1 MLILFN
7 TLTSKDKSEAV
18 ERLIKGSTPS
28 QDFFLM
34 IILSI
39 LTAAFGLLLNNAAI
53 IIGSMLIAPIL
64 YPVLSLSLGVII
76 SDFNLISR
84 ASYTILKSMAFGMIA
99 AALVTLLFSSQFRE
113 ITPEITSRAQPS
125 LPYLMVAIIAGF
137 AGSFALVKPQLSET
151 LPGIAISVALIPP
164 LAVVG
169 IGIARFN
176 WAIVSGS
183 LLLFLVNA
191 IGVMFA
197 SMITFSLMN
206 FYVKKREAQETVDK
220 EDRRVEREK
229 EKVEKKLEKGK

>member
-7 TLTSKDKSEAV
+7 TLTNKDKSEAV

-39 LTAAFGLLLNNAAI
+39 LTAAFGLLLNNVAI

-64 YPVLSLSLGVII
+64 YSVLSLSLGII
-76 SDFNLISR
+76 MSDIKLISR
-84 ASYTILKSMAFGMIA
+84 SFYTILKSVAFGAIA
-99 AALVTLLFSSQFRE
+99 AALVTLLFSSQFTE
-113 ITPEITSRAQPS
+113 ITPEITSRIQPT
-125 LPYLMVAIIAGF
+125 LPYVVIAIIAGL

-164 LAVVG
+164 IAVVG
-169 IGIARFN
+169 IGLARFN
-176 WAIVSGS
+176 WTIISGS
-183 LLLFLVNA
+183 LLLFLVNT
-191 IGVMFA
+191 IGVVFA

-206 FYVKKREAQETVDK
+206 FYVKRGEANETVEK
-220 EDRRVEREK
+220 EDRKMEREK
-229 EKVEKKLEKGK
+229 RKAEEAVKEKD